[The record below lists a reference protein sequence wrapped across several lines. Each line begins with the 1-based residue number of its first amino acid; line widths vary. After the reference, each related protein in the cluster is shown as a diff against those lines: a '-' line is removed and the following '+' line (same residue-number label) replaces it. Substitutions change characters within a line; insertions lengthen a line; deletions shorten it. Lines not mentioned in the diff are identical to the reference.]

1 MMLFC
6 LVPQKPENNWQKVD
20 YIMEF
25 SEWMYYKQFP
35 LDDVFDHLDWA
46 IEILLSMKPNEDAL
60 EPEPKKEGEGDH
72 DSSP

>member
-6 LVPQKPENNWQKVD
+6 LVPKRPENNWQKVD

-46 IEILLSMKPNEDAL
+46 VEILLSMKPSEDTL